1 MNAVTLKDPKL
12 NLEELVE
19 QVIADAEATIVL
31 TKSGDKVVVLPLD
44 QFERMRG
51 RATSGLS
58 TDEIMALTR
67 GE

>member
-51 RATSGLS
+51 RAASGLS

>member
-12 NLEELVE
+12 NLQELVE
-19 QVIADAEATIVL
+19 QVIADAEATIIL
-31 TKSGDKVVVLPLD
+31 TKSGKKAVVLPLD